1 MWMEVYW
8 LTSEDNPNNLRD
20 LDISTSRHIEKIMKK
35 ILFSIIVLLSLT
47 ACQKEA
53 VQPKVYGRYVPE
65 RKDDFAWENEY
76 AAFRMYGPALR
87 PENPSNG
94 VDLWLKTS
102 PELVVDSFYYREHV
116 LGLPYHINYGKGLDC
131 YKVGHTCGA
140 GGLVVLTPSN
150 DIQQPQTYQTWIG
163 GAYDRWEILEQTPD
177 KFVFRLEYDS
187 LLVAGHI
194 LYESITITAEAGQL
208 QNKAEVVLTANSQ
221 EPMVNSLLVGGG
233 IYLHDTVDYHL
244 TIPEVGYVFYEEDAL
259 SDKTAAKMNY
269 EYNGS
274 TSQGRIQLS
283 VKTPGATLTDIV
295 DGNLVA
301 VRPYELGDTLTYYFG
316 ATWSEWSE

>member
-1 MWMEVYW
+1 
-8 LTSEDNPNNLRD
+8 
-20 LDISTSRHIEKIMKK
+20 MKK
-35 ILFSIIVLLSLT
+35 YIFILIALLSLT
-47 ACQKEA
+47 ACHQQA

-76 AAFRMYGPALR
+76 AAWRMYGPALKA
-87 PENPSNG
+87 ENPSNG
-94 VDLWLKTS
+94 VDLWLKAS

-140 GGLVVLTPSN
+140 GGLVVLAN
-150 DIQQPQTYQTWIG
+150 GRTWIG
-163 GAYDRWEILEQTPD
+163 GPYDRWEIVEQTPE

-187 LLVAGHI
+187 LLVDGHI
-194 LYESITITAEAGQL
+194 LQEAITITAEAGQL
-208 QNKAEVVLTANSQ
+208 QNKAEVVLTGDYSG
-221 EPMVNSLLVGGG
+221 EMLVGGG

-259 SDKTAAKMNY
+259 SDKTAAQMNY
-269 EYNGS
+269 DYNGS
-274 TSQGRIQLS
+274 TSQGRIQMS

-295 DGNLVA
+295 DGNLIA
-301 VRPYELGDTLTYYFG
+301 VKPYSLGDTLTYFFG
-316 ATWSEWSE
+316 ATWSEWKEE

>member
-1 MWMEVYW
+1 
-8 LTSEDNPNNLRD
+8 
-20 LDISTSRHIEKIMKK
+20 MKK
-35 ILFSIIVLLSLT
+35 LFLIGLVALTLT
-47 ACQKEA
+47 ACHKEA

-94 VDLWLKTS
+94 VDLWLKSS

-131 YKVGHTCGA
+131 YKVGHTCGC
-140 GGLVVLTPSN
+140 GGMVVIAN
-150 DIQQPQTYQTWIG
+150 DTTWIG
-163 GAYDRWEILEQTPD
+163 GAYDRWDILEQTPD

-194 LYESITITAEAGQL
+194 LHESITITAEAGQQ
-208 QNKAEVVLTANSQ
+208 QNKAEVVLTGDYFG
-221 EPMVNSLLVGGG
+221 EMLVGGG

-274 TSQGRIQLS
+274 TTQGRVQIS
-283 VKTPGATLTDIV
+283 VKTPGATLTEIR
-295 DGNLVA
+295 DGNLIA

>member
-1 MWMEVYW
+1 
-8 LTSEDNPNNLRD
+8 
-20 LDISTSRHIEKIMKK
+20 MKK
-35 ILFSIIVLLSLT
+35 LLFFVIALLSLA
-47 ACQKEA
+47 ACQTQQEA
-53 VQPKVYGRYVPE
+53 KVYGRYVPE

-76 AAFRMYGPALR
+76 AAFRMYGAALK

-94 VDLWLKTS
+94 VDLWLKNS
-102 PELVVDSFYYREHV
+102 PALVIDTMYGRELRDHR
-116 LGLPYHINYGKGLDC
+116 PYHINYDGNLDC
-131 YKVGHTCGA
+131 YKVAHTCGA
-140 GGLVVLTPSN
+140 GGLVVLTAEGEG
-150 DIQQPQTYQTWIG
+150 YQTWIG
-163 GAYDRWEILEQTPD
+163 GPYDRWQILEQTPD

-187 LLVAGHI
+187 LLVADQI
-194 LYESITITAEAGQL
+194 LRETITITAEAGQL
-208 QNKAEVVLTANSQ
+208 QNKAEVVLAPTQDFQLSTFNSQ
-221 EPMVNSLLVGGG
+221 LLIGGG
-233 IYLHDTVDYHL
+233 IYLHDTLDYYL

-259 SDKTAAKMNY
+259 SDKQAAQMNY

-316 ATWSEWSE
+316 ATWSEWHAK

>member
-1 MWMEVYW
+1 
-8 LTSEDNPNNLRD
+8 
-20 LDISTSRHIEKIMKK
+20 MKK
-35 ILFSIIVLLSLT
+35 LFLIGLVALTLT
-47 ACQKEA
+47 ACHKEA

-94 VDLWLKTS
+94 VDLWLKSS

-131 YKVGHTCGA
+131 YKVGHTCGC
-140 GGLVVLTPSN
+140 GGMVVIAN
-150 DIQQPQTYQTWIG
+150 DTTWIG

-194 LYESITITAEAGQL
+194 LHESITITAEAGQQ
-208 QNKAEVVLTANSQ
+208 QNKAEVVLTGDYSG
-221 EPMVNSLLVGGG
+221 EMLVGGG
-233 IYLHDTVDYHL
+233 IYLHDTVDYYL
-244 TIPEVGYVFYEEDAL
+244 TKPEVGYVFYEEDAL

-274 TSQGRIQLS
+274 TTQGRVQIS
-283 VKTPGATLTDIV
+283 VKTPGATLTEIR
-295 DGNLVA
+295 DGNLIA

>member
-1 MWMEVYW
+1 
-8 LTSEDNPNNLRD
+8 
-20 LDISTSRHIEKIMKK
+20 MKK
-35 ILFSIIVLLSLT
+35 FFLIGLVALTLT
-47 ACQKEA
+47 ACHKEA

-94 VDLWLKTS
+94 VDLWLKSS

-131 YKVGHTCGA
+131 YKVGHTCGC
-140 GGLVVLTPSN
+140 GGLVVIAN
-150 DIQQPQTYQTWIG
+150 DTTWIG

-194 LYESITITAEAGQL
+194 LHESITITAEAGQL
-208 QNKAEVVLTANSQ
+208 QNKAEVVLTGDYSG
-221 EPMVNSLLVGGG
+221 EMLVGGG
-233 IYLHDTVDYHL
+233 IYLHDTVDYYL

-274 TSQGRIQLS
+274 TTQGRVQIS
-283 VKTPGATLTDIV
+283 VKTPGATLTEIR
-295 DGNLVA
+295 DGNLIA

>member
-1 MWMEVYW
+1 MYEGTMYDV
-8 LTSEDNPNNLRD
+8 RF
-20 LDISTSRHIEKIMKK
+20 MKK
-35 ILFSIIVLLSLT
+35 ILFIIMALVSFT
-47 ACQKEA
+47 ACYKEA

-140 GGLVVLTPSN
+140 GGLIVLAE
-150 DIQQPQTYQTWIG
+150 DQTWIG
-163 GAYDRWEILEQTPD
+163 GTYDRWKILEQTPD

-194 LYESITITAEAGQL
+194 LQESITITAEAGEPL
-208 QNKAEVVLTANSQ
+208 NKAEVVLTESISDERLAISD
-221 EPMVNSLLVGGG
+221 LLVGGG
-233 IYLHDTVDYHL
+233 IYMHDTIDHFEVYEDL
-244 TIPEVGYVFYEEDAL
+244 GTIFYEEDAL
-259 SDKTAAKMNY
+259 SDKTAARMNY
-269 EYNGS
+269 EHNGS
-274 TSQGRIQLS
+274 TSQGRIYLT
-283 VKTPGATLTDIV
+283 VRTPDATVTDIQ
-295 DGNLVA
+295 DGNLIA
-301 VRPYELGDTLTYYFG
+301 VKPYILGDTLTYFFG
-316 ATWSEWSE
+316 ATWSEWSEGVKE

>member
-1 MWMEVYW
+1 
-8 LTSEDNPNNLRD
+8 
-20 LDISTSRHIEKIMKK
+20 MKK
-35 ILFSIIVLLSLT
+35 LLFFLIALLSLA

-76 AAFRMYGPALR
+76 AAFRMYGPALA

-94 VDLWLKTS
+94 VDLWLKVS

-140 GGLVVLTPSN
+140 GGPVVLASTPHADGETEGSAM
-150 DIQQPQTYQTWIG
+150 DFGLFVG

-177 KFVFRLEYDS
+177 KLVFRLEYDRME
-187 LLVAGHI
+187 VNGNI
-194 LYESITITAEAGQL
+194 LQESITITAEAGHML
-208 QNKAEVVLTANSQ
+208 NRADVVLRG
-221 EPMVNSLLVGGG
+221 ECKEELWVGGG
-233 IYLHDTVDYHL
+233 IYLHDGEGEIYTCDHCGVVAL
-244 TIPEVGYVFYEEDAL
+244 AEDAL
-259 SDKTAAKMNY
+259 SDKTAAQMNY

-274 TSQGRIQLS
+274 TSQGRSYIAVITPNGGWQDIKDGTLFS
-283 VKTPGATLTDIV
+283 VQ
-295 DGNLVA
+295 
-301 VRPYELGDTLTYYFG
+301 PYNPGDTMTYYFG
-316 ATWSEWSE
+316 ACWSEWRNGEEAFPTDEDWFAAIKR